1 MAKRKLILAAQIQI
15 ATKYCYDQHLI
26 PESKHRDVEPVG
38 IPPTLNP
45 LGHIV
50 CLLESSVSFTKSVL
64 QLFNC
69 YRRKV
74 LVPIIEQVNDEYPP
88 LP

>member
-15 ATKYCYDQHLI
+15 ATKYCYDQHLV

-50 CLLESSVSFTKSVL
+50 CLLRVEGEFYRVRVAIV
-64 QLFNC
+64 QLLSEEGFGSK
-69 YRRKV
+69 YRAG
-74 LVPIIEQVNDEYPP
+74 Q
-88 LP
+88 